1 MQAPEVL
8 DRVRSIVEQIGARSV
23 YGEPVAAG
31 GTTIVPVASVAFGFG
46 GGGGRGEDGEGS
58 GGGGGF
64 RGWPSGYIEIT
75 AEGTKFV
82 PLYEKRKIA
91 AAMLA
96 GLAIGFVAGRLRRR

>member
-23 YGEPVAAG
+23 YGEPVTAG

-46 GGGGRGEDGEGS
+46 GGGGKGEEGEGS

-64 RGWPSGYIEIT
+64 RGWPAGYIEIT
-75 AEGTKFV
+75 AEGAKFV
-82 PLYEKRKIA
+82 PLYEKRKMA
-91 AAMLA
+91 ASMMVGLALGFLA
-96 GLAIGFVAGRLRRR
+96 GKLARR